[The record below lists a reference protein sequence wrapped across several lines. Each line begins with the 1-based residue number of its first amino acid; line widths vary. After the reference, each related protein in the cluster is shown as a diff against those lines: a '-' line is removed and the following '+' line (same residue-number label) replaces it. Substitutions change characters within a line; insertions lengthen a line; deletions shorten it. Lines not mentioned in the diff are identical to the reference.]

1 MSTLGLSRQPSLAF
15 SDFGSDDD
23 VHIDINGGDYS
34 TRMGELFDDEDHT
47 PTASFPRFGVDQDD
61 DDEEAF
67 VYDGADVHVSRA
79 TYREQ
84 LRDVLDG
91 DDNDDEVEECEVER
105 SLVHGLDH
113 PPIPIGDEALP
124 STTTGTLSPSSTSV
138 SLSSP
143 PSMSSSLLPNGAAPP
158 ALLTQTAAAAKFS
171 PSFLHP
177 NISRLRSYM
186 PHASPTPSATAT
198 ATSASSALRGISP
211 SPVPSSF
218 STLSPGSSSSAHLP
232 ALPIPDGA
240 EKYDFAN
247 GHGHDRPSDVREV
260 FRWTQLRALG
270 THLFARNPSNK
281 AQAVLGAPAVGAP
294 TVMTANGF
302 ICIGTESGRILV
314 FDFKQTLRCIC
325 GDPASEK
332 TVGAVT
338 ALALSHD
345 HTFVAAGHTTG
356 HIQLFDLSKP
366 HVPARSVPPTTLAA
380 VASGRKEGHLQG
392 ARIVNIGFVAG
403 RHTAVVSADHTG
415 LAFYHSL
422 GKALFFEASDVLR
435 ILGKYPN
442 EEPIAMSV
450 PEHPPVHR
458 RRGRRTNTI
467 LAMAPLPLGTLSHP
481 TDAYNVTALLTA
493 AKLVIVGLKP
503 SPKTWYRKH
512 RDEDDEP
519 PTGGKAKFRA
529 ALAWFPSVVVVP
541 SDVSASVDHAK
552 LPGKKEKGGS
562 AKNTKRD
569 TPQQPTTPMLAYSWG
584 STLHLL
590 LVSELKTRENIT
602 NQRTGKPTTV
612 EIGRL
617 VFEEKVRWRARDV
630 VHAVQWLNAK
640 QILAV
645 TASAFEVYDVQTRVL
660 VEHAP
665 FDPSS
670 LVSPTI
676 AHTINGAFSY
686 LDATG
691 DIAHSVRT
699 YKGKIFLLG
708 RREVQVG
715 TLLTWADRIL
725 SSVENGDFLS
735 AIELTRS
742 YYLGTAPGNKNGL
755 PGDPLELKKV
765 VGEKMRELMV
775 ASTRYA
781 FSEDRM
787 TDGTHNSPDG
797 RGVDRTSLFENL
809 VATCARACI
818 ALGNLEFLFEDLFQ
832 AYDDA
837 GIAPIYLEQ
846 FETFVLEHDV
856 RTVDPRI
863 AQRLIGLH
871 AANGRPD
878 CAERV
883 IWHINPACLDIDQV
897 VQLCQAHN
905 LYDALI
911 YVYTRAMRDYVAPVV
926 EMLGLIRKVM
936 QLRRSP
942 VPDETALEPV
952 IVNAYKVYPYLADV
966 LSGLTYPSE
975 EPLDQDEATEA
986 KQDLYSFLFHGRSCT
1001 WPRGDGGKLIL
1012 TAEEDGGVEP
1022 TYPYC
1027 RLLLRFDAEAFLHA
1041 LDLAFEDTYFIDEAS
1056 GSTSRLVIVKIL
1068 LEILASSSSSAFS
1081 SSTSSSSGGLPPAV
1095 RTFVHIFVARNV
1107 PKYPQSIQMA
1117 PSVLH
1122 GILVGLTTDAD
1133 WSTREDRQLA
1143 AEYLLSAYTPHE
1155 TEQLQRL
1162 FEDAGFYRIL
1172 RTWHRQEGHWAPLF
1186 LAYLH
1191 DPDVHAAE
1199 LFARADEIFTAAT
1212 AQLHSRAAPSD
1223 DDDLLRDTIATS
1235 LPDLLNASVI
1245 DTARLLNRHA
1255 PQLHEQAIDSM
1266 MMASSD
1272 DADHKCFAYLR
1283 CLLGPPSEEDEPEQ
1297 QPQQYQARSGPGPS
1311 AGVSPRL
1318 RQLYVAL
1325 LCKVDPA
1332 SVIPSLRYLPPDFLE
1347 WDDALRTCEDE
1358 GVFDAV
1364 VWALDWRGSPMGA
1377 LKKVG
1382 AFGTRLSATI
1392 GGLVAQGAAAAT
1404 QASEQHLQ
1412 RHLECLQA
1420 IGRTAVAI
1428 CVERSS
1434 KQAQA
1439 QAAAAAEEDVPVEDL
1454 WFQLLHTQI
1463 STVQAVSACCCPP
1476 DLNGSAGA
1484 EQHEESLIE
1493 HALTTLRSLVQA
1505 TFSSLVS
1512 ASAARGRGRGVS
1524 FPRLFTRLVETTST
1538 VRTGGMGAGP
1548 EGTRYTEFRAILT
1561 GMMEAYRAE
1570 GDMLVITKHLLDRDV
1585 FQTVETAARA
1595 RARGWTPRAG
1605 TCAGCRLPL
1614 CTGTG
1619 TGNGV
1624 VAGAGAGAGT
1634 NRSKSKSKGKGKGA
1648 MRETMV
1654 EVEGDDDEEL
1664 MKITIMRTG
1673 IAYHSSCLP
1682 PCSSNGDSTSS

>member
-1 MSTLGLSRQPSLAF
+1 M
-15 SDFGSDDD
+15 
-23 VHIDINGGDYS
+23 
-34 TRMGELFDDEDHT
+34 
-47 PTASFPRFGVDQDD
+47 
-61 DDEEAF
+61 
-67 VYDGADVHVSRA
+67 
-79 TYREQ
+79 
-84 LRDVLDG
+84 
-91 DDNDDEVEECEVER
+91 
-105 SLVHGLDH
+105 
-113 PPIPIGDEALP
+113 
-124 STTTGTLSPSSTSV
+124 
-138 SLSSP
+138 
-143 PSMSSSLLPNGAAPP
+143 
-158 ALLTQTAAAAKFS
+158 
-171 PSFLHP
+171 
-177 NISRLRSYM
+177 
-186 PHASPTPSATAT
+186 
-198 ATSASSALRGISP
+198 
-211 SPVPSSF
+211 
-218 STLSPGSSSSAHLP
+218 
-232 ALPIPDGA
+232 
-240 EKYDFAN
+240 
-247 GHGHDRPSDVREV
+247 
-260 FRWTQLRALG
+260 
-270 THLFARNPSNK
+270 
-281 AQAVLGAPAVGAP
+281 
-294 TVMTANGF
+294 
-302 ICIGTESGRILV
+302 
-314 FDFKQTLRCIC
+314 
-325 GDPASEK
+325 
-332 TVGAVT
+332 
-338 ALALSHD
+338 
-345 HTFVAAGHTTG
+345 
-356 HIQLFDLSKP
+356 
-366 HVPARSVPPTTLAA
+366 
-380 VASGRKEGHLQG
+380 
-392 ARIVNIGFVAG
+392 
-403 RHTAVVSADHTG
+403 
-415 LAFYHSL
+415 
-422 GKALFFEASDVLR
+422 
-435 ILGKYPN
+435 
-442 EEPIAMSV
+442 
-450 PEHPPVHR
+450 
-458 RRGRRTNTI
+458 
-467 LAMAPLPLGTLSHP
+467 
-481 TDAYNVTALLTA
+481 
-493 AKLVIVGLKP
+493 
-503 SPKTWYRKH
+503 
-512 RDEDDEP
+512 
-519 PTGGKAKFRA
+519 
-529 ALAWFPSVVVVP
+529 
-541 SDVSASVDHAK
+541 
-552 LPGKKEKGGS
+552 
-562 AKNTKRD
+562 
-569 TPQQPTTPMLAYSWG
+569 
-584 STLHLL
+584 
-590 LVSELKTRENIT
+590 
-602 NQRTGKPTTV
+602 
-612 EIGRL
+612 
-617 VFEEKVRWRARDV
+617 
-630 VHAVQWLNAK
+630 
-640 QILAV
+640 
-645 TASAFEVYDVQTRVL
+645 
-660 VEHAP
+660 
-665 FDPSS
+665 
-670 LVSPTI
+670 
-676 AHTINGAFSY
+676 
-686 LDATG
+686 
-691 DIAHSVRT
+691 
-699 YKGKIFLLG
+699 
-708 RREVQVG
+708 G

-755 PGDPLELKKV
+755 PSDPLELKKV

-787 TDGTHNSPDG
+787 TDGTHSSPDG

-818 ALGNLEFLFEDLFQ
+818 ALGDLEFLFEDLFQ

-837 GIAPIYLEQ
+837 GIVPIYLEQ

-878 CAERV
+878 YAERV
-883 IWHINPACLDIDQV
+883 IWHIDPSCLDIDQV
-897 VQLCQAHN
+897 VQLCQTHN

-911 YVYTRAMRDYVAPVV
+911 YVYTRAMRDYVAPVG

-942 VPDETALEPV
+942 APDETALEPLV
-952 IVNAYKVYPYLADV
+952 VNAYKVYPYLADV

-975 EPLDQDEATEA
+975 EPLDADEATEA
-986 KQDLYSFLFHGRSCT
+986 KRDLYAFLFHGRSCT

-1068 LEILASSSSSAFS
+1068 LEILASSSSSTFS
-1081 SSTSSSSGGLPPAV
+1081 SSSSSFSSSSGGLPPAV

-1191 DPDVHAAE
+1191 DPDVHPAE
-1199 LFARADEIFTAAT
+1199 LFARADEIFTT
-1212 AQLHSRAAPSD
+1212 ARLHSRPAPQD
-1223 DDDLLRDTIATS
+1223 DEDDVLRDTVATS

-1245 DTARLLNRHA
+1245 DTARFLDRHA

-1266 MMASSD
+1266 MTRSSD

-1283 CLLGPPSEEDEPEQ
+1283 CLLGPPSEEDEPEP
-1297 QPQQYQARSGPGPS
+1297 QPHQRQHQGRARSGPGPS

-1364 VWALDWRGSPMGA
+1364 VWALNWRGSPAAA

-1382 AFGTRLSATI
+1382 AFGTRLSSTI
-1392 GGLVAQGAAAAT
+1392 GGLVAQGAAVAAT
-1404 QASEQHLQ
+1404 TTTTTQAQEHHLQ

-1439 QAAAAAEEDVPVEDL
+1439 QVAVAAEEDVPIEDL

-1463 STVQAVSACCCPP
+1463 STVQAVSACCCCPP
-1476 DLNGSAGA
+1476 DANFGGAGA
-1484 EQHEESLIE
+1484 EEQHEESPIE

-1512 ASAARGRGRGVS
+1512 ASAARGSVS

-1538 VRTGGMGAGP
+1538 VRTAGTGGAGVGAAAAAGP
-1548 EGTRYTEFRAILT
+1548 EEGTRYTEFRAILT

-1570 GDMLVITKHLLDRDV
+1570 GDMLAITKHLLDRDV
-1585 FQTVETAARA
+1585 FQTVEMAARA
-1595 RARGWTPRAG
+1595 RARGWMLRAG
-1605 TCAGCRLPL
+1605 TCAGCQLPL
-1614 CTGTG
+1614 DASNGN
-1619 TGNGV
+1619 GNGV
-1624 VAGAGAGAGT
+1624 AASASAGTGAGAS
-1634 NRSKSKSKGKGKGA
+1634 RSKSKGKGKGKGA
-1648 MRETMV
+1648 MRETTM
-1654 EVEGDDDEEL
+1654 EIEGDDDEEGL

-1673 IAYHSSCLP
+1673 IAYHGSCLP
-1682 PCSSNGDSTSS
+1682 PRNSNGDTTS